1 MENILTR
8 MHKTDM
14 KSSCSCF
21 CRLTQMCSW
30 WARKKYMIYLIHS
43 WHSSNA
49 SLCVFNFISIFI
61 IFSGYISHR
70 IFFFGSCS
78 ENLIILSI
86 NMTWR
91 RIQYLE
97 QSIFDRHTLSIVAIH
112 DWHRHKPKIPFRRRQ
127 WCIEWYSFQKRF
139 LFSLPSS
146 VSMFWCPT
154 QTMVFEQEKPPI
166 ICIVVKQQPKSV
178 LYSPSISLSL
188 CVYMQHHVPL
198 LPFVCIPFSFI
209 TDARYFFLPQPPS
222 PYSSQ
227 QPFPI
232 SIASLPRA
240 LFRQSFPLIDQ

>member
-97 QSIFDRHTLSIVAIH
+97 QSVFDRHTLSIVAIH
-112 DWHRHKPKIPFRRRQ
+112 DWHRHKPKITFRRRQ

-178 LYSPSISLSL
+178 LYSTFYFAFSL
-188 CVYMQHHVPL
+188 CVYAAPCSASTFCLHT
-198 LPFVCIPFSFI
+198 IFI
-209 TDARYFFLPQPPS
+209 YHGRSIFFLPQPPS